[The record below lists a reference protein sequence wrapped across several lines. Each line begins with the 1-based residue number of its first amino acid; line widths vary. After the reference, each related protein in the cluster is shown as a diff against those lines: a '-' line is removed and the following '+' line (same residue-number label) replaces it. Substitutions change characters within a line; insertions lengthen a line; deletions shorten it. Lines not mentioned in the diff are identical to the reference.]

1 MVSPIQYREDQ
12 LIYNT
17 DLISLTADIVSAHV
31 SNNIVSP
38 VDVPS
43 LINGVHGA
51 LSGLGKEPQAFGE
64 ELKPAVSV
72 RSSIKPDY
80 LICLEDGKKLKMLKR
95 YLRTNYNLSPQ
106 EYRAKW
112 SLPLDYP
119 MVSPSYAAQRHEMAK
134 RIGLGRKPAE
144 HQLKSVKA
152 APKARAS
159 TKALAAKSTAKSASA
174 KSAAEAPQSK
184 RRGWP
189 KATAST

>member
-1 MVSPIQYREDQ
+1 MID
-12 LIYNT
+12 NT

-51 LSGLGKEPQAFGE
+51 LAGLGKEPQVFEE
-64 ELKPAVSV
+64 ELNPEVSV
-72 RSSIKPDY
+72 RSSIKADY

-95 YLRTNYNLSPQ
+95 YLHTNYNMSPQ

-112 SLPLDYP
+112 SLPHDYP

-134 RIGLGRKPAE
+134 KIGLGRKPAE
-144 HQLKSVKA
+144 PQLKSVKA

-159 TKALAAKSTAKSASA
+159 TKALPASLAAKSTAKSASA

-184 RRGWP
+184 RRGRP

>member
-1 MVSPIQYREDQ
+1 